1 MFFKK
6 IFLKKMWMNTYN
18 NQKLLYITIY
28 NKFSVPIYVK
38 EMSCIKT
45 KHVTVLLV
53 HKVCTFKR
61 QY

>member
-1 MFFKK
+1 
-6 IFLKKMWMNTYN
+6 MWMNTYN

-45 KHVTVLLV
+45 KHVTVLLGYR
-53 HKVCTFKR
+53 VCTFKR